1 MIEDVGH
8 LCSAV
13 TLYVPGFRNG
23 DEGLGRCL
31 PVPRARLA
39 NLIREVTVLN
49 MALPSFTHRT
59 SPSSLYG
66 TMADERTPIASE
78 HLKQVLDRL
87 DEVLAEAARLRKE
100 VVRQLT
106 EQRANQQQHVTTRK
120 RKRAT
125 QKR

>member
-1 MIEDVGH
+1 
-8 LCSAV
+8 
-13 TLYVPGFRNG
+13 
-23 DEGLGRCL
+23 
-31 PVPRARLA
+31 
-39 NLIREVTVLN
+39 
-49 MALPSFTHRT
+49 
-59 SPSSLYG
+59 
-66 TMADERTPIASE
+66 MADERTPIASE

-106 EQRANQQQHVTTRK
+106 EQRANQQQLVTTRK